1 MSITRTLKHFFIP
14 HWLARRAFSAAS
26 LGAIENAIR
35 ESETRHDGELR
46 FAIEAGLH
54 PGFVWRNRSPRERA
68 KQVFS
73 ELGVWDTAHNSGVL
87 IYVQIIDRAI
97 EIIADRGIAA
107 RVPQAQ
113 WDAICRR
120 MEAAFGQRCY
130 REGALAAIEEITSL
144 LARHFPPGAEN
155 PNELPDQPAVL

>member
-1 MSITRTLKHFFIP
+1 MSIARTLKHFFIP
-14 HWLARRAFSAAS
+14 PWIARRAFSSAS

-35 ESETRHDGELR
+35 ESEKRHDGELR

-68 KQVFS
+68 TQVFS

-87 IYVQIIDRAI
+87 IYVQLIDRAI
-97 EIIADRGIAA
+97 EIVADRGIAA

-120 MEAAFGQRCY
+120 MEEAFRHGRHGQ
-130 REGALAAIEEITSL
+130 GALAAIEEITAL
-144 LARHFPPGAEN
+144 LQQHFPPGSEN
-155 PNELPDQPAVL
+155 PDELPDRPVIL